1 MGDGNALHAP
11 RSRRPED
18 GNARERPIPPVPV
31 ANRVFCTFSDCPQCA
46 HGFNESY
53 LRSYRPNG
61 LKVLRCFPHCCP
73 THMLNSTCGTSV
85 MMQIAGQFSPTE
97 ALSFVTFARFE
108 TTMDPPSFHVGN
120 CVPFAEF
127 ADSDSKSSP
136 WYPGAL
142 STNSADDDLLMRYTF
157 NEHMQ
162 RPWSYGWTSSAS
174 AALRNTL
181 HVFKAYLLCSNG
193 NDTLVVVGMAQ
204 SQAFSIVPYKSAV
217 ADRKLHRPTSSSL
230 APPQPPTTAPS
241 RTVAPSGSF
250 SCEFVPCACDKPQF
264 TSSYIRCNRSNGR
277 KQLRCFPHCC
287 PEHNLHCSCGGPIA
301 VAVDMTHPIEGE
313 IVMYAH
319 GERVDDAEF
328 ALNQVVAH
336 DVILSRL
343 HEPGQNDRGDWVPGI
358 FQPSQSTERRLVFNL
373 NENSTHLGWPYN
385 WKGSATKVDR
395 NQQHVLKAYVFQLSP
410 DNTALRVLNWIA
422 STPFTMSSFR
432 RSNTTPTSRTNKYIQ
447 VIPTEITDQSLQ
459 VLRKKVPAS
468 RKRQH
473 DHVELPTTL
482 LNEINSAG

>member
-1 MGDGNALHAP
+1 MA
-11 RSRRPED
+11 RSR
-18 GNARERPIPPVPV
+18 ARDPM
-31 ANRVFCTFSDCPQCA
+31 
-46 HGFNESY
+46 ES
-53 LRSYRPNG
+53 SSSG
-61 LKVLRCFPHCCP
+61 SCRCFPHCCP

-142 STNSADDDLLMRYTF
+142 STNSADNDV
-157 NEHMQ
+157 
-162 RPWSYGWTSSAS
+162 RPCS
-174 AALRNTL
+174 NTL
-181 HVFKAYLLCSNG
+181 
-193 NDTLVVVGMAQ
+193 
-204 SQAFSIVPYKSAV
+204 
-217 ADRKLHRPTSSSL
+217 
-230 APPQPPTTAPS
+230 
-241 RTVAPSGSF
+241 
-250 SCEFVPCACDKPQF
+250 
-264 TSSYIRCNRSNGR
+264 
-277 KQLRCFPHCC
+277 CFPHCC

-328 ALNQVVAH
+328 ALNQV
-336 DVILSRL
+336 
-343 HEPGQNDRGDWVPGI
+343 
-358 FQPSQSTERRLVFNL
+358 
-373 NENSTHLGWPYN
+373 
-385 WKGSATKVDR
+385 
-395 NQQHVLKAYVFQLSP
+395 AYVFQLSP

-473 DHVELPTTL
+473 DHVESPTTL